1 MSNLDASTVETLLRQ
16 LLAAMTA
23 LGVTHLELTPGDDDH
38 APPPAADP
46 EPREQARAG

>member
-1 MSNLDASTVETLLRQ
+1 MSETHLTPFDAMRA